1 MPKNN
6 QTLGKLQKTMKHIG
20 HMLHQQHGSARYRYI
35 NGFISSLQAYTM
47 KRRFTINFIL
57 GTQEDQKKNFSV
69 PTRYPKSNYNATSS
83 RPSLMSCTY
92 LFVDHIHRT
101 LYKKN
106 YMQIYT
112 TKTSISKAQSPP
124 MGKERDSLT

>member
-35 NGFISSLQAYTM
+35 NGFISSNQAYTM

-57 GTQEDQKKNFSV
+57 GTQEDQKK
-69 PTRYPKSNYNATSS
+69 
-83 RPSLMSCTY
+83 
-92 LFVDHIHRT
+92 T
-101 LYKKN
+101 LASQPYTPRVTI
-106 YMQIYT
+106 MQLLLGL
-112 TKTSISKAQSPP
+112 A
-124 MGKERDSLT
+124 